1 MSQVRILFEYPSV
14 GRNVV
19 SQSAPGVNRPTYGPD
34 PEVCLYE
41 GDSGSDS
48 EDYESEDE
56 LGEPRLDW
64 HPHAINFLAEVPQDD
79 ATWSRYL
86 NSNGDVRSLCHRLRL
101 PFLYPGIRD
110 CFDWGKLFGE
120 CKWHLA
126 RACENPPLASL
137 FSLIFIAA
145 CHVALAD
152 GCPREI
158 VSSGIRECV
167 RQCGIWEYE
176 LTEPML
182 DRLREGAVK
191 GIMILTE
198 FARVVGSRAYE
209 IPLHTPNCFQLFSR
223 CTPACITFVK
233 SHIPS
238 TYRPTTPLE
247 ADCLEIPSL
256 VYDILGGS
264 KSKWEYR
271 EICEILQPEGV
282 PMPLYKSICMGDVLE
297 LDESDECVSDFDGP
311 VSSFKYE
318 YACAF
323 PYPMGMF
330 RENGLEGSQTRGLSL

>member
-1 MSQVRILFEYPSV
+1 MSQARFLFEYPSV
-14 GRNVV
+14 GRDVV
-19 SQSAPGVNRPTYGPD
+19 SQSAPGANRPTYGPD
-34 PEVCLYE
+34 PEVCPYE

-56 LGEPRLDW
+56 LGEPHLDW

-86 NSNGDVRSLCHRLRL
+86 NTNGEVRSLCHRLRL
-101 PFLYPGIRD
+101 PFLYPGFRKDFI
-110 CFDWGKLFGE
+110 DWGRLFAE

-145 CHVALAD
+145 CHVALVD

-158 VSSGIRECV
+158 VFAGIRECV

-198 FARVVGSRAYE
+198 YARVVGARAHE
-209 IPLHTPNCFQLFSR
+209 IPIHTPNCFQLFIR

-233 SHIPS
+233 SRIPF
-238 TYRPTTPLE
+238 TYRPTTPLQS
-247 ADCLEIPSL
+247 DCLEIPSL

-264 KSKWEYR
+264 SSKWEYR
-271 EICEILQPEGV
+271 DICEILQPEGV
-282 PMPLYKSICMGDVLE
+282 PMPLYRSICMGDVLE
-297 LDESDECVSDFDGP
+297 YDENDDEGMSDFDGP
-311 VSSFKYE
+311 VYEFKEE
-318 YACAF
+318 YACSF
-323 PYPMGMF
+323 PHPMGMF
-330 RENGLEGSQTRGLSL
+330 RESFQTPSLFL